1 MLLDTCDN
9 TITGNIPTQSA
20 THFTTELNS
29 IAFDI
34 LSKGIYK
41 DPIKALV
48 RELCANAHDAHI
60 CANNQE
66 TPFYIQAPDYIEPTF
81 RIRDYGT
88 GINPEQ
94 IGQIYFSYFSS
105 NKRHT
110 NTLIG
115 GKGLGSKTPL
125 AYTDSY
131 AVTNYYH
138 GKAYHYTIY
147 KDQTG
152 CPTFNLITYYNTQEP
167 NGLEIII
174 AVRQEDTWAFQT
186 KIKQTA
192 RWFHCKSNIDIPE
205 LKWLIKTKT
214 GGILK
219 DKEQHP
225 DLSIIMGNIPYTY
238 TAYKV
243 TQGERN
249 WLHRTEFQLFANI
262 GDYPV
267 TASRDN
273 VVESDEITTQLSDL
287 TDRFLQELK
296 DLIRQ
301 QIDGLKEHKALIQL
315 QQILL
320 EYGITNA
327 AGNQITY
334 KNDKDQYTVL
344 TVISSIN
351 ITVPNELKGKIWEY
365 QWTKTRRH
373 TVKIEKHPV
382 NTILCYNI
390 HQTPT
395 FAHSDYP
402 YRNNP
407 QFLEN
412 TPSESKTYILHSDN
426 PQDIETFY
434 GLFPNNIEHTDVS
447 KLFAPIPRQRSN
459 KPRAPRVQQP
469 LSYSILTET
478 GIEKTD
484 TLDLSKPIWL
494 INRLGTNFV
503 IQNTTIDLK
512 PIAIGQCLQHLI
524 PGTYVVI
531 QKSTANKAIP
541 PFPYIDETLTNLLN
555 EKYTQFTDYLKD
567 YVLLPYRELYETV
580 IKKLHNKQAFE
591 YIGYKNLASIPEFHD
606 LYWMASFYT
615 LSAHLHQRSIP
626 STVSLH
632 TLQPLETTLKT
643 RFPIFGLIHGK
654 GLNRLTPIEID
665 ILNQYL

>member
-41 DPIKALV
+41 DPIKAMI
-48 RELCANAHDAHI
+48 RELCANAHDAHV

-88 GINPEQ
+88 GIDPEH

-131 AVTNYYH
+131 AVTNYYR

-152 CPTFNLITYYNTQEP
+152 CPAYNLVTYYNTQEP
-167 NGLEIII
+167 DGLEIII
-174 AVRQEDTWAFQT
+174 AVRQEDIWAFEN

-192 RWFHCKSNIDIPE
+192 RWFHCKSNVEIPE
-205 LKWLIKTKT
+205 LKWLIKTET

-219 DKEQHP
+219 DKKQHP
-225 DLSIIMGNIPYTY
+225 DLSIIMGNIPYEY
-238 TAYKV
+238 SAYKI
-243 TQGERN
+243 TQGERS
-249 WLHRTEFQLFANI
+249 WLHSTEFQLFANI

-273 VVESDEITTQLSDL
+273 IVESDKITAQLSSL

-296 DLIRQ
+296 NLIRQ
-301 QIDGLKEHKALIQL
+301 QIDGLEEHKALIRL
-315 QQILL
+315 QQVLRG
-320 EYGITNA
+320 YGLTNT
-327 AGNQITY
+327 AGQKFTY
-334 KNDKDQYTVL
+334 KNDKNQDAVL
-344 TVISSIN
+344 T
-351 ITVPNELKGKIWEY
+351 ITHLIYIPIPSTLEGKIRGY
-365 QWTKTRRH
+365 QNIKTRRH
-373 TVKIEKHPV
+373 SIKTKKQLV
-382 NTILCYNI
+382 NNTLRYSTLIDYTI
-390 HQTPT
+390 
-395 FAHSDYP
+395 AHSDYP
-402 YRNNP
+402 YRSNSEFLVDTP
-407 QFLEN
+407 LEN
-412 TPSESKTYILHSDN
+412 ITYVLHSND
-426 PQDIETFY
+426 PQDVEAFY
-434 GLFPNNIEHTDVS
+434 KLFPSSTERVDIS
-447 KLFAPIPRQRSN
+447 KLFAPIPRQHSN
-459 KPRAPRVQQP
+459 KPRAPQVPRP
-469 LSYSILTET
+469 ITYSILTGN

-484 TLDLSKPIWL
+484 LLDASKPIWL
-494 INRLGTNFV
+494 INRISTTFV
-503 IQNTTIDLK
+503 IKDAPLALK
-512 PIAIGQCLQHLI
+512 PEILGQYLQQLL
-524 PGTYVVI
+524 PGTYVIV
-531 QKSTANKAIP
+531 QKTTANKAIP
-541 PFPYIDETLTNLLN
+541 PYPYIDETLTKLLD
-555 EKYTQFTDYLKD
+555 EKHTQFIEYIKD
-567 YVLLPYRELYETV
+567 LTLLPYRELYETV

-591 YIGYKNLASIPEFHD
+591 YIGYKNLYSTPEFHNKD
-606 LYWMASFYT
+606 WMESFRT
-615 LSAHLHQRSIP
+615 LNAHIQEKPTP
-626 STVSLH
+626 SPITTQ
-632 TLQPLETTLKT
+632 TLTPLENTL
-643 RFPIFGLIHGK
+643 RAHFPIFNLIHDK
-654 GLNRLTPIEID
+654 PLTNINSIEID